1 MTTALAPPPTPS
13 RYCPLQVVGVSGG
26 VGTSTVASALGG
38 QDLRVF
44 AGRPADVV
52 VCRGT
57 VTSVLLAGR
66 VAALCHRPVVAV
78 TGVDTTRPGPALRA
92 RLELLEPNTG
102 AVVVLPYVPQWRDAV
117 DPLAEL
123 RRQLAEPRERLPRP
137 VRQYVDA
144 VTLIHDASRGLPR
157 QVNNLATQT
166 LIAAYAQNK
175 SICDESSAR
184 AALAEITAE

>member
-26 VGTSTVASALGG
+26 VGASTVAAALGG

-44 AGRPADVV
+44 AGRPAHVV

-57 VTSVLLAGR
+57 VASVLLAGR

-78 TGVDTTRPGPALRA
+78 TGVDTARPGPALRA
-92 RLELLEPNTG
+92 RLELLEPHTG
-102 AVVVLPYVPQWRDAV
+102 AVVVLPYVPQWRDVV
-117 DPLAEL
+117 DPLVEL
-123 RRQLAEPRERLPRP
+123 RRQLAEPYEGLPRP

-144 VTLIHDASRGLPR
+144 VTLIHDALRTPPGEQAP
-157 QVNNLATQT
+157 A
-166 LIAAYAQNK
+166 
-175 SICDESSAR
+175 
-184 AALAEITAE
+184 

>member
-1 MTTALAPPPTPS
+1 MTSALAPPPTPS

-44 AGRPADVV
+44 AGRPAHVV
-52 VCRGT
+52 VCRAT
-57 VTSVLLAGR
+57 VASVLLAGR

-92 RLELLEPNTG
+92 RLELMEPHTG
-102 AVVVLPYVPQWRDAV
+102 SV
-117 DPLAEL
+117 AEL
-123 RRQLAEPRERLPRP
+123 CRQLAEPRERLPRP

-144 VTLIHDASRGLPR
+144 VTLIHDALRTPSGEEAP
-157 QVNNLATQT
+157 A
-166 LIAAYAQNK
+166 
-175 SICDESSAR
+175 
-184 AALAEITAE
+184 